1 MTGHRTTPSL
11 SAGWS
16 VLVSLLGAFEVLMA
30 LGAGSALLRVVG
42 VVGGVSLAAAP
53 WVTGRLRPLALVLV
67 VVGTVPF
74 AALTITSL
82 VTPLLSV
89 LAWILIGLIYR
100 DLAGHKAPAPA
111 VSRLSSHRAGTALT

>member
-16 VLVSLLGAFEVLMA
+16 VLVSILGAFEVLMA
-30 LGAGSALLRVVG
+30 LGAGSPLLRSVG

-53 WVTGRLRPLALVLV
+53 WVIGRLRALALALV

-74 AALTITSL
+74 AALTLTSL
-82 VTPLLSV
+82 VTPLLSL
-89 LAWILIGLIYR
+89 LAWILIALIYR
-100 DLAGHKAPAPA
+100 DRARRELPAPS
-111 VSRLSSHRAGTALT
+111 VSRLSSHRAGTAST